1 MKRKFPT
8 RYPGQ
13 MLMKIACPRRRKEVE
28 RSYQRI
34 ANRVLYRWL
43 KAREK

>member
-1 MKRKFPT
+1 MKRSPP

-13 MLMKIACPRRRKEVE
+13 FLRKIPCPKRRKEIE
-28 RSYQRI
+28 RSYERI

-43 KAREK
+43 KMRGKS